1 MKDNI
6 WSGLK
11 MNPKDGD
18 ASGGLFGWIGDLGS
32 SEGDQG
38 SQVESGAQEGQ
49 YTDSRPIEPG
59 GKKSRGPSMLK
70 WVIFILVIAYMLLSY
85 FRVPILTRLGEYLI
99 VRQPLEK
106 ADLIVCMEGKPV
118 ELGLA
123 AAEVY
128 KRGFAPE
135 IFIPEEEPPDGN
147 EVLRARGVH
156 YPEKSELLIMML
168 RGLGVPRSAC
178 ITSDSPIGSILKEAQ
193 LVRDLAKS
201 KDYHSLIIVTSPSQ
215 ARSTWLIFKHV
226 FRKDDVK
233 IIMTPSRYSN
243 FKADNWWKT
252 GKYVNEVI
260 IECHKLIYY
269 TAKYLW

>member
-1 MKDNI
+1 MKGKI
-6 WSGLK
+6 WSGLR
-11 MNPKDGD
+11 MSPKDGKG
-18 ASGGLFGWIGDLGS
+18 SEGLSSWIGDLGS
-32 SEGDQG
+32 SEEDQANKVG
-38 SQVESGAQEGQ
+38 RETQEGQ
-49 YTDSRPIEPG
+49 YADSRPIEPG
-59 GKKSRGPSMLK
+59 SKKSGGPSILK
-70 WVIFILVIAYMLLSY
+70 WIIFILVIAYMLLSY

-99 VRQPLEK
+99 VQQPLEK

-135 IFIPEEEPPDGN
+135 IFIPREEPPDGN
-147 EVLRARGVH
+147 EVLKARGVH
-156 YPEKSELLIMML
+156 FPEKSELLIMML

-178 ITSDSPIGSILKEAQ
+178 IISDLPIGSVLKEAQ
-193 LVRDLAKS
+193 LVRDLAEAKG
-201 KDYHSLIIVTSPSQ
+201 YHALIIVTSPAQ

-226 FRKDDVK
+226 FRQGDVK
-233 IIMTPSRYSN
+233 IIMTPSRYTN

-260 IECHKLIYY
+260 IEYHRLIYY

>member
-1 MKDNI
+1 MKGKI
-6 WSGLK
+6 WSGLR
-11 MNPKDGD
+11 MNPKDGEG
-18 ASGGLFGWIGDLGS
+18 SGGLSSWIGDLGS
-32 SEGDQG
+32 SEEDQDSKAEG
-38 SQVESGAQEGQ
+38 GAQEGQ
-49 YTDSRPIEPG
+49 YVDSRPIEPG
-59 GKKSRGPSMLK
+59 SKKSGGPSILK
-70 WVIFILVIAYMLLSY
+70 WIIFILVIAYMLLSY

-99 VRQPLEK
+99 VQQPLEK

-135 IFIPEEEPPDGN
+135 IFIPREEPPDGN

-178 ITSDSPIGSILKEAQ
+178 ITSDLPIGSALKEAQ
-193 LVRDLAKS
+193 LVRDLAEAKG
-201 KDYHSLIIVTSPSQ
+201 YHSLIIVTSPAQ

-226 FRKDDVK
+226 FRKGDVK

-260 IECHKLIYY
+260 IECHRIIYY
-269 TAKYLW
+269 TVKYLW